1 MTVQDCL
8 VLGLCPESTV
18 ANRMQC
24 LKKHMFPLSG
34 EEVKHE
40 LDPST

>member
-1 MTVQDCL
+1 MTVHDYL
-8 VLGLCPESTV
+8 VLGLCPKSSV

-24 LKKHMFPLSG
+24 LKNCTFPLSD
-34 EEVKHE
+34 EEVQHE